1 MNIDFSATSH
11 LVTGGASGIGAA
23 IVSYLADHGGS
34 VLIADIHDEGGEAL
48 AARWPDRQVRYQRT
62 DVTDFDQLES
72 ACQSAVDAFGK
83 LDGVVCSAGIG
94 SLGNTTDLPL
104 ADWARVID
112 IDLNGV
118 FYSCRAALPHLR
130 QSGGGCIVNI
140 ASLSGVRADH
150 GFAAYNAAKAGVI
163 NYTRTLALDHGPEGI
178 RAVAVCPGLIDTPLT
193 AASASIEDIHRPWL
207 DAIALGRSGRADE
220 VAKLVAFLLSP
231 AASYI
236 TGTEIVIDGG
246 LGSSNNQPN
255 LPRIIA
261 AMA

>member
-1 MNIDFSATSH
+1 MDIDFSGTTH

-23 IVSYLADHGGS
+23 VVRYLAGHGGR
-34 VLIADIHDEGGEAL
+34 VVIADINDEHGSEL
-48 AARWPDRQVRYQRT
+48 AASWPGQVLYQRT
-62 DVTDFDQLES
+62 DVCDIGQLEA
-72 ACQSAVDAFGK
+72 ACALAADTFGG
-83 LDGVVCSAGIG
+83 LDGLVCSAGIG
-94 SLGNTTDLPL
+94 SLGNSVDLPL

-130 QSGGGCIVNI
+130 RRGGGCIVNI

-193 AASASIEDIHRPWL
+193 AASASIDDIHQPWV
-207 DAIALGRSGRADE
+207 DAIALGRSGRAEE
-220 VAKLVAFLLSP
+220 VANLVAFLLCP
-231 AASYI
+231 GASYI
-236 TGTEIVIDGG
+236 TGTEVVIDGG

-255 LPRIIA
+255 LPRILA
-261 AMA
+261 AMQ